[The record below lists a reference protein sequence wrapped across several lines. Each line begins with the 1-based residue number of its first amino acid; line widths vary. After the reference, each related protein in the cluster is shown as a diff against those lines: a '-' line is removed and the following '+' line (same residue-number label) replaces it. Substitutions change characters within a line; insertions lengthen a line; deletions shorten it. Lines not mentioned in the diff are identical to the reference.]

1 MSVRSVTAPDQL
13 SLDLGGAPP
22 GPLLPRRIPLMA
34 PGRADGPFDDE
45 GWFFE
50 PWWPGSPALAR
61 VEDGRLRL
69 VMDHLADPTPAFPEL
84 AVLPSQLRGGVDGVA
99 IAGTLLVL
107 DGEGRPDPELLR
119 ARLAD
124 PSRRVGSGAFVA
136 SDLAWIDGV
145 SLAAWPFAQRRAR
158 LLEMLADGDR
168 AMAGRGLRGE
178 GSTLAEAVAS
188 MGLREL
194 AARRLSARWTAGPA
208 GDAFLRLPI
217 LAPAAPETRPLLV
230 LLRRLPLD
238 EDLPAG

>member
-1 MSVRSVTAPDQL
+1 VTTPDQL
-13 SLDLGGAPP
+13 SLDLGGMTA
-22 GPLLPRRIPLMA
+22 GPLLPRRIPLMTPA
-34 PGRADGPFDDE
+34 RGDGPFDDE

-69 VMDHLADPTPAFPEL
+69 VIDHLADPTPAFPEL
-84 AVLPSQLRGGVDGVA
+84 AGLPAQLRGGADGTA

-107 DGEGRPDPELLR
+107 DAEGRPDPDLLR
-119 ARLAD
+119 LRLAD
-124 PSRRVGSGAFVA
+124 PGRRLGTGAFVA
-136 SDLAWIDGV
+136 SDVPWVDGT

-158 LLEMLADGDR
+158 LLELLPDGDH

-178 GSTLAEAVAS
+178 GTTLAAAVAS

-194 AARRLSARWTAGPA
+194 AARRLSARWTAVPA
-208 GDAFLRLPI
+208 PDAFLRLPV
-217 LAPAAPETRPLLV
+217 LAPAASETRPLLV

-238 EDLPAG
+238 EDGLVG